1 MLSVAISIL
10 VSERYSSNELIIYA
24 DNLLR
29 HFIKNCINIYG
40 SGFVTLNVHSLIHLT
55 DCVRR
60 FGKLDHFSSF
70 KFENSMPCLTRK
82 VRKSSLTIQQVV
94 RRTIEERNQC
104 KLIINRHKTEKFS
117 FEHFSGPLINN
128 CNSPQFKVYS
138 CSLFTI
144 NVSKTADRFVELKD
158 SSIIEIVNFATWNA
172 HVIE

>member
-1 MLSVAISIL
+1 VNKI
-10 VSERYSSNELIIYA
+10 SERYSSNELIIYA

-104 KLIINRHKTEKFS
+104 KLIINRHKTEKFY

-128 CNSPQFKVYS
+128 CNSPQFKVYLS
-138 CSLFTI
+138 SSDYGKKLTS
-144 NVSKTADRFVELKD
+144 SKYHDKCRVL
-158 SSIIEIVNFATWNA
+158 
-172 HVIE
+172 